1 MKQKLTKSEMIKKR
15 AKDSAL
21 RFKRELKKSIVT
33 AIIAAFSFLMA
44 LSWRDL
50 ITEWI
55 TKISESSPVKNSF
68 ITTVII
74 TFIGVIGILLISRWG
89 NEK

>member
-1 MKQKLTKSEMIKKR
+1 MKQKLTKAQRIKER
-15 AKDSAL
+15 AKESAI

-33 AIIAAFSFLMA
+33 AIVAAFSFLIA

-50 ITEWI
+50 ITEWV
-55 TKISESSPVKNSF
+55 TKISESSPIKSSF
-68 ITTVII
+68 ITTTII

>member
-1 MKQKLTKSEMIKKR
+1 MKQKLTKAQRIKER
-15 AKDSAL
+15 AKESATK
-21 RFKRELKKSIVT
+21 FKRELKKSVVT
-33 AIIAAFSFLMA
+33 AIVAAFSFLIA

-55 TKISESSPVKNSF
+55 TKISESSPIKSSF
-68 ITTVII
+68 ITTTII
-74 TFIGVIGILLISRWG
+74 TIIGVIGILLISRWG